1 MEKFFAFFI
10 KNSFLVNL
18 ATAFLIITGGISL
31 FSMNRNLVPQWE
43 IKKIRIS
50 ATLIG
55 ASPEQMEELITFPM
69 EEAVSSFSGIEE
81 IESTS
86 TNSQTTIEIKV
97 WDDYQEINDLYE
109 KVDIAINNIIQYLP
123 QDTEQISVV
132 NEKMTYFW
140 FSTVNLLGYNP
151 DSAEHRFWL
160 KNTIDRI
167 KKVSGIVYIRD
178 NSPKPNIYLKLNREN
193 LSRYDITLNDI
204 RQKVGEKFQ
213 VLPLGV
219 IDRSSK
225 DVSVEINNNLLDIKS
240 INNLI
245 IKSNASG
252 TYIRLKDIAEVSFR
266 NPKRTRMTYTNGE
279 RSERLV
285 LFKDLDTDS
294 LTVKNAI
301 QKLFVSI
308 NKNAPTG
315 VGLRVTGDGPAY
327 IERQLNVLKNNGIF
341 GIIFVV
347 LALFL
352 FLGIRSSLMTALGL
366 PLAYFTTF
374 SVLSMVGIGID
385 LISVV
390 GMILIIGIIVD
401 DAIIVSEQYSQFLEQ
416 GHPPKSA
423 ALLSIKKTIGPV
435 TGTILTTIV
444 AFLPILSSNDAL
456 STRLR
461 AIPWIVIAALG
472 MSWLE
477 CFLILPNHLSH
488 FVKTPTSPKTNL
500 FAHLKK
506 AYRRVL
512 EEILSFRYLLVVFML
527 IFMVF
532 GVWFAVNN
540 IPLRYQLR
548 IGSERIRVLA
558 VLKESTNLEE
568 TEKKLKPLFEM
579 IKKIDSSRYS
589 YINQNLGRAYIN
601 GTRFEGH
608 KYTSMAIR
616 FSQTHPTIKED
627 KAYIQEFLK
636 RELPRIDR
644 TDFELLEVDTR
655 IDGHDEAKDR
665 LINLKIEGKND
676 VSLDNLLVSTR
687 KYYKDVVGFEKV
699 FINPQLSVEKWD
711 FEFYRE
717 SLAKYNLS
725 FRDVALQLRGY
736 VTEDKVYEFRH
747 RGDNIKVYSYFED
760 NENLTYDQLQNIPI
774 NIGQGHVISLRELGR
789 WKKTETLSKI
799 NHFDL
804 KRIVNI
810 EVSFNEQLT
819 KKETFTRHL
828 QERLHLFKRDY
839 PALNFVVEDAD
850 KEAVKNK
857 QSVGKTIVVAFLLI
871 LFVLAVVLGSIVQPF
886 LIATAIPFGLLG
898 VIWAFYFH
906 GRPIDVMAFIGIIG
920 MAGVVVNNSLIMV
933 TVINSLGFPYGDN
946 TRKFIIE
953 GASSRL
959 RPIIL
964 TSMTT
969 LGGVFPMAYGLGG
982 DSGFTRPLALAL
994 GWGILC
1000 ATGLTLFLI
1009 PCMMEIQKDCLEFI
1023 NFIIEKAVRGV
1034 RKLFKN
1040 KSHF

>member
-1 MEKFFAFFI
+1 MEKICAYFI
-10 KNSFLVNL
+10 RNSFLVNL
-18 ATAFLIITGGISL
+18 ATVFLIITGGISL
-31 FSMNRNLVPQWE
+31 FSMNRNLVPQWQ
-43 IKKIRIS
+43 IKRIRIS

-69 EEAVSSFSGIEE
+69 EEAVSSFAGIEE

-86 TNSQTTIEIKV
+86 TNSQTYIAIKV
-97 WDDYQEINDLYE
+97 WDDFQEINDLYE
-109 KVDIAINNIIQYLP
+109 KVDNAINNIVWNLP
-123 QDTEQISVV
+123 EDTENVSVV

-140 FSTVNLLGYNP
+140 FSTVNVLGYDS
-151 DSAEHRFWL
+151 DSAKHRFWL
-160 KNTIDRI
+160 KETIDKI
-167 KKVSGIVYIRD
+167 KKIPGIVYVRD
-178 NSPKPNIYLKLNREN
+178 NSPKPNIYLKFNREN
-193 LSRYDITLNDI
+193 LSRYDITLDDI
-204 RQKVGEKFQ
+204 RQKMRENFQ

-219 IDRSSK
+219 IDRDTK
-225 DVSVEINNNLLDIKS
+225 DISVEINNNLLDIEG

-245 IKSNASG
+245 MKSNASG
-252 TYIRLKDIAEVSFR
+252 TYIRLKDLADVSFR

-294 LTVKNAI
+294 LNVKNEV
-301 QKLFVSI
+301 QKLFISI
-308 NKNAPTG
+308 NKEAPTG
-315 VGLRVTGDGPAY
+315 VSLRVTGDGPAY

-341 GIIFVV
+341 GIIFVI

-352 FLGIRSSLMTALGL
+352 FLGMRSALMTALGL

-416 GHPPKSA
+416 GNSPKNA

-461 AIPWIVIAALG
+461 AIPWVVIAALG

-477 CFLILPNHLSH
+477 CFLILPNHLCH
-488 FVKTPTSPKTNL
+488 FVRTPTPPKTQI
-500 FAHLKK
+500 FIRLKK
-506 AYRRVL
+506 FYRRVL
-512 EEILSFRYLLVVFML
+512 EVILSFRYLLVVSML
-527 IFMVF
+527 IVMIFSL
-532 GVWFAVNN
+532 WFAYNN

-548 IGSERIRVLA
+548 IGSERIRVLT
-558 VLKESTNLEE
+558 VLKKSANLEE
-568 TEKKLKPLFEM
+568 TERELRPLFEM

-608 KYTSMAIR
+608 KYASMSIR

-627 KAYIQEFLK
+627 KAYIEEFLK
-636 RELPRIDR
+636 RELPKIDQ
-644 TDFELLEVDTR
+644 THFELLKIDRR

-665 LINLKIEGKND
+665 LLYLKIEGKNS
-676 VSLDNLLVSTR
+676 VSLDDLLLSAR
-687 KYYKDVVGFEKV
+687 KYFSDVVGFEKV
-699 FINPQLSVEKWD
+699 FINPQLSVEKWN
-711 FEFYRE
+711 FRFYKE

-736 VTEDKVYEFRH
+736 VTEDKIYEFRY

-760 NENLTYDQLQNIPI
+760 NEHLTYDQLQNIPI
-774 NIGQGHVISLRELGR
+774 NIDQGHVIPLKELGE

-799 NHFDL
+799 SHFDL

-810 EVSFNEQLT
+810 EVSFDEKLT
-819 KKETFTRHL
+819 KKEIFYQQL
-828 QERLHLFKRDY
+828 QKRLPLLKNDY
-839 PALNFVVEDAD
+839 PSLNFVVEDAD

-857 QSVGKTIVVAFLLI
+857 KSIEKSVIVALLLI
-871 LFVLAVVLGSIVQPF
+871 IFVLAVILGSIVQPF
-886 LIATAIPFGLLG
+886 LIATAIPFGLIG
-898 VIWAFYFH
+898 VIWSFYFH
-906 GRPIDVMAFIGIIG
+906 GMPIDVMAFIGVIG

-933 TVINSLGFPYGDN
+933 ATINTLGFPHGSN
-946 TRKFIIE
+946 TREFIIA
-953 GASSRL
+953 GAISRL
-959 RPIIL
+959 RPIVL
-964 TSMTT
+964 TSLTT

-1000 ATGLTLFLI
+1000 AAGLTLFLI
-1009 PCMMEIQKDCLEFI
+1009 PCILGVQKDCIDFI
-1023 NFIIEKAVRGV
+1023 HFIQCG
-1034 RKLFKN
+1034 RKTSFFRKRM
-1040 KSHF
+1040 